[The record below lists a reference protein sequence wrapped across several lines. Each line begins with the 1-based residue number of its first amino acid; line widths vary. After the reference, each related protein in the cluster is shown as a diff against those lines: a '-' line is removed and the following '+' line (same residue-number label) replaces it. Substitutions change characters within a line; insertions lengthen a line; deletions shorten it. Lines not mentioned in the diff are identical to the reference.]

1 MMRPKFR
8 FKLNIS
14 RLFSNKKF
22 AIAFSLILSFA
33 IWLSVMINQNPV
45 REQVFTDVSANIS
58 IDNTAAS
65 DMGLGIVSDISSQKF
80 TVTISGPNYV
90 VSSLS
95 SDDFVLSAD
104 ISEVNSVGTHRLTI
118 YGNRNSSKTGYTFKS
133 ISPAEID
140 VKFDYID
147 SKEFQLVPKLIGVSA
162 EEGLVAETPVVSNN
176 DQASI
181 TVKGPRAII
190 EKIASA
196 GTYYEVN
203 KTLSSTQTFDSQI
216 VLYDENDDILYQYL
230 PDGSI
235 LDGTGNVVV
244 NNNLS
249 LSFTSVKVTQPI
261 SKKAT
266 LPVKVAFS
274 NLPSGM
280 SAGDIDYRVDH
291 STVTVIG
298 TPDVISG
305 LSEVT
310 LSPIDLTQIS
320 PSSDKF
326 EVSASLNDGVRIFDS
341 IETFTVTVD
350 VSDYA
355 ERVFTISNIKCVGLS
370 SEFKVKSD
378 GTVKNVKICGPKSV
392 ISELT
397 VSDLYAVA
405 DLTDKSAGSHTVP
418 VIIRSDKYDNIWQF
432 GSYSISVD
440 IS

>member
-1 MMRPKFR
+1 M
-8 FKLNIS
+8 
-14 RLFSNKKF
+14 
-22 AIAFSLILSFA
+22 
-33 IWLSVMINQNPV
+33 
-45 REQVFTDVSANIS
+45 
-58 IDNTAAS
+58 
-65 DMGLGIVSDISSQKF
+65 
-80 TVTISGPNYV
+80 
-90 VSSLS
+90 
-95 SDDFVLSAD
+95 
-104 ISEVNSVGTHRLTI
+104 
-118 YGNRNSSKTGYTFKS
+118 
-133 ISPAEID
+133 
-140 VKFDYID
+140 
-147 SKEFQLVPKLIGVSA
+147 
-162 EEGLVAETPVVSNN
+162 
-176 DQASI
+176 
-181 TVKGPRAII
+181 
-190 EKIASA
+190 
-196 GTYYEVN
+196 
-203 KTLSSTQTFDSQI
+203 
-216 VLYDENDDILYQYL
+216 
-230 PDGSI
+230 
-235 LDGTGNVVV
+235 V

-280 SAGDIDYRVDH
+280 SADDIDYRVDH
-291 STVTVIG
+291 STITVIG

-326 EVSASLNDGVRIFDS
+326 EVSAALNDGVRIFDS

-355 ERVFTISNIKCVGLS
+355 ESVFTISNIKCVGLS

>member
-33 IWLSVMINQNPV
+33 IWLLVMINQNPV
-45 REQVFTDVSANIS
+45 REQVFTDISANIS

-216 VLYDENDDILYQYL
+216 VLYDENGDILYQYL

-280 SAGDIDYRVDH
+280 SADDIDYRVDH
-291 STVTVIG
+291 STITVIG

-326 EVSASLNDGVRIFDS
+326 EVSAALNDGVRIFDS

-355 ERVFTISNIKCVGLS
+355 ESVFTISNIKCVGLS